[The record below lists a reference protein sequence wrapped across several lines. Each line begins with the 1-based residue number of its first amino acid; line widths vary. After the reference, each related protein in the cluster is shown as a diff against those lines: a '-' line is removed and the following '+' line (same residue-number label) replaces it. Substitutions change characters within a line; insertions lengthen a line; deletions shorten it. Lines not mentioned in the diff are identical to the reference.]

1 MTNKLRSFLDFMRN
15 EAVVMDDDS
24 NLNKDDKNWYG
35 MNGGLP
41 FDPKQ
46 HAQELGMSLN
56 RISTLP
62 TGHHVY
68 HTLHPDEPDLH
79 TIYAW
84 HPHDRTSHITMSA
97 ITTEN
102 ITHLPKNLHVTMV
115 STTENSTVRAHKL
128 YEHLINDH
136 DVVFTAH
143 KQTPGGF
150 KIWQNLSKT
159 DGITVR
165 AFHPDSEKFT
175 GPIKLDR
182 IENTHVPTS
191 KSDGQEH
198 TEKYRML
205 LVASKSTNP
214 QPKVTPPEE
223 Y

>member
-1 MTNKLRSFLDFMRN
+1 M
-15 EAVVMDDDS
+15 
-24 NLNKDDKNWYG
+24 
-35 MNGGLP
+35 
-41 FDPKQ
+41 
-46 HAQELGMSLN
+46 
-56 RISTLP
+56 
-62 TGHHVY
+62 
-68 HTLHPDEPDLH
+68 
-79 TIYAW
+79 
-84 HPHDRTSHITMSA
+84 
-97 ITTEN
+97 
-102 ITHLPKNLHVTMV
+102 
-115 STTENSTVRAHKL
+115 
-128 YEHLINDH
+128 INDH

-143 KQTPGGF
+143 TQTHGGF

-159 DGITVR
+159 GGIAVR